1 MFLFFYVGMFGCY
14 PSMYDSDDSYYSDED
29 DDDDDEVDDEVLQS
43 IARRLRKKYERKV
56 TEKDTGMQVR
66 LFSSESEER
75 DFV

>member
-43 IARRLRKKYERKV
+43 IACRLRKKYERKV

-66 LFSSESEER
+66 
-75 DFV
+75 